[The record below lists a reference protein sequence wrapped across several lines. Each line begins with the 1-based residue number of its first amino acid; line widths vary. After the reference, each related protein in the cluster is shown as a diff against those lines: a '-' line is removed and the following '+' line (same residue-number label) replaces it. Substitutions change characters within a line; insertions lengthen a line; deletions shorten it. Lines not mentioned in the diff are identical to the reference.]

1 MTTAAHPTQPAE
13 RPTLS
18 IVKDNAPAPVEGAVV
33 EHQGG
38 AVATRPAWILS
49 ANERARLARKH
60 VTDNRGYIGWVPRG
74 YARIAR
80 SWMDR
85 RRDHWPQMIASAEA
99 ELQAVQGVTKAE
111 DAARACLESRR
122 ESYRR
127 HRRIHWLKTGG
138 WSTVITV
145 GGTAGALTGQLWVD
159 FLLGAAAY
167 GVGVYH
173 GRPGANPEQQAPLA
187 TDLGTAVPIPPN
199 GIIPT
204 PGDEKILAAL
214 KKLGFEGEIIQP
226 LTRQPDGTSTM
237 VLDLDDTV
245 TVLKSKTE
253 ALAGALKRDLP
264 MVDISKGEHA
274 NQAEIWMSDADPFES
289 TRPSPLVQ
297 APGPIDA
304 WKDGVPVG
312 WGKRGNTVRLLIRNQ
327 HTLIGGTTR
336 SGKGV
341 GMANLLAGAAMDPRI
356 NLRVV
361 AGKENGEFDALARAG
376 VAATYFKPDPARL
389 LALTE
394 ALIADMDR
402 RNRILGELSKSKMT
416 EDTIM
421 RLGGIE
427 LIVIDEVATYTSP
440 GSHSARDQLLENL
453 MKIAAVSTGAGI
465 LLVLTTQLPQ
475 VDIIPTRLSMNCGTK
490 WAMKVD
496 SGTQSNTILGSG
508 LAGSGGPD
516 ASKFDPPRPGLGWL
530 NNPFAGGTDLARSFD
545 LDEDERGEVT
555 QLMKYAAKLREDAGR
570 LAGQWDD
577 PIERQLGAA
586 TGLSSAAGGPERN
599 GRPGRAGK
607 PDTGELLLA
616 RAIDVMDDAGVDR
629 MKTEPLADALRD
641 RWYPE
646 LTADQLKKMLKDAG
660 AGSPVTLGPIGND
673 QNPRGFKRQALASLK
688 RP

>member
-18 IVKDNAPAPVEGAVV
+18 IVKDNAPAAVEGTVT
-33 EHQGG
+33 EHQGD
-38 AVATRPAWILS
+38 AVTTRPTWLTAVYEHAL
-49 ANERARLARKH
+49 
-60 VTDNRGYIGWVPRG
+60 DNRLYAPQIGRG
-74 YARIAR
+74 YAHLTRNWFHAH
-80 SWMDR
+80 
-85 RRDHWPQMIASAEA
+85 RDYWPQQIATAEA
-99 ELQAVQGVTKAE
+99 DLAAAADSATQNK
-111 DAARACLESRR
+111 ARAQLEQHRAN
-122 ESYRR
+122 YRH
-127 HRRIHWLKTGG
+127 HRRIHSLKAGG
-138 WSTVITV
+138 WSVTTLV
-145 GGTAGALTGQLWVD
+145 GAGVGTMFGGALFDIGLGLAALGLGAWKGRAGAT
-159 FLLGAAAY
+159 A
-167 GVGVYH
+167 
-173 GRPGANPEQQAPLA
+173 RRAPLSPNLA
-187 TDLGTAVPIPPN
+187 PSGETTSGIAPTA
-199 GIIPT
+199 
-204 PGDEKILAAL
+204 GDEKVLAAL
-214 KKLGFEGEIIQP
+214 KKLGFDGEIIQP
-226 LTRQPDGTSTM
+226 LTRQLDGTSTIVM
-237 VLDLDDTV
+237 DLDDTV
-245 TVLKSKTE
+245 TALKGKTE

-264 MVDISKGEHA
+264 MVDISKGAHA
-274 NQAEIWMSDADPFES
+274 NQAEIWLSDADPFEA

-304 WKDGVPVG
+304 WKTGVPVG
-312 WGKRGNTVRLLIRNQ
+312 WGKRGNIVRLLIRNQ

-376 VAATYFKPDPARL
+376 VAATYFKPNPARL

-402 RNRILGELSKSKMT
+402 RNRVLGELGKSKMT

-427 LIVIDEVATYTSP
+427 LVVMDEAATYTSP
-440 GSHSARDQLLENL
+440 GSHEDRDQLLENL
-453 MKIAAVSTGAGI
+453 MKIAAVATGAGI
-465 LLVLTTQLPQ
+465 LLVITTQLPQ
-475 VDIIPTRLSMNCGTK
+475 VDVIPTRLSMNCGTK

-577 PIERQLGAA
+577 PIERQLIAA
-586 TGLSSAAGGPERN
+586 TGLSSAAGGPDRN
-599 GRPGRAGK
+599 GRPGRAGS
-607 PDTGELLLA
+607 PDRSELLIA
-616 RAIDVMDDAGVDR
+616 RAIDVLTDAKVDR
-629 MKTEPLADALRD
+629 MKTEPLAAALRD

-646 LTADQLKKMLKDAG
+646 LTTDQLKKLMKEAG
-660 AGSPVTLGPIGND
+660 AGSPVTLGPIGDD
-673 QNPRGFKRQALASLK
+673 QNPRGFKLQALASIQ